1 VLEQRPLVEQ
11 PRVRRQQR
19 IEVGRS
25 GVGATMGNDTD
36 PGVGDGAVVTLRHT
50 MRDGDATDDE
60 RDLVLGVGRVD
71 VLVQDEP
78 GEQKVLAS
86 TRVTL
91 AEQLICARSGA

>member
-1 VLEQRPLVEQ
+1 
-11 PRVRRQQR
+11 
-19 IEVGRS
+19 
-25 GVGATMGNDTD
+25 
-36 PGVGDGAVVTLRHT
+36 

-86 TRVTL
+86 TRITL